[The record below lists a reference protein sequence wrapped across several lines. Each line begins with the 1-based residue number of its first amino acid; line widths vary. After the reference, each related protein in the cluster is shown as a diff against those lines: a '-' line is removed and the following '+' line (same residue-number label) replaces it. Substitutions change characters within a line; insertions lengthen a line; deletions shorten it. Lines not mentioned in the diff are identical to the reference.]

1 MPQAFLAYFL
11 AKRRDDRARKTGGE
25 TRNTG
30 GEEATTRG
38 RSSVRKI
45 RSMDIWWVKRRIV
58 EAMKSIASPRLWKR
72 DAPSGGGTFLARISR
87 LVARDSASSASS
99 EEEQCS
105 NEVEKLCKNGGDK
118 TRVGRVKGEKESVQ
132 KRREKRAVGEEEV
145 NVWRRVCSLLVGNRG
160 AHSSPA
166 RRKSSNNSESAR
178 GPGWRRSVQ
187 VERLCTG
194 SKVIVK
200 SCRRSDRCQTEPLVI
215 PDTPDTPCE
224 VSEMRCQT
232 SDLTVLLSDS

>member
-1 MPQAFLAYFL
+1 MPQACLAYFL
-11 AKRRDDRARKTGGE
+11 AKRRDNRARKTGGE
-25 TRNTG
+25 ARNTG
-30 GEEATTRG
+30 EEAATRG

-72 DAPSGGGTFLARISR
+72 DASSGGGTFLARISR
-87 LVARDSASSASS
+87 LVASRDSASAASS

-105 NEVEKLCKNGGDK
+105 NEVEKLCKTGGDK
-118 TRVGRVKGEKESVQ
+118 TGVGETESVQ
-132 KRREKRAVGEEEV
+132 KRREEMD
-145 NVWRRVCSLLVGNRG
+145 VWRRVCSLLVGNRG

-215 PDTPDTPCE
+215 PDTPDTPFE
-224 VSEMRCQT
+224 ASEMRCQT